1 MSKFLEVMENV
12 TLFIVGSK
20 SVETNQEET
29 EASGKTSDSEPVEAS
44 AGTEQTD
51 VSSEPEPDPS
61 ENKESKE
68 EK

>member
-1 MSKFLEVMENV
+1 MWIVTRVKTVQYHSKLKPVQE
-12 TLFIVGSK
+12 
-20 SVETNQEET
+20 SVQEET
-29 EASGKTSDSEPVEAS
+29 EASRKTSDPEPVEAS

-51 VSSEPEPDPS
+51 VSSEPDPDPS